1 MNLSAVIY
9 LAKNKPKSRS
19 SKYTLIA
26 SQVPGAANWMHLI
39 NWSLARLSASFPN
52 NLKSVI
58 VQEVEMENL
67 QESFQRLF
75 EKIPGNSSITMWE
88 ASKVMQKTTT

>member
-39 NWSLARLSASFPN
+39 NW
-52 NLKSVI
+52 LKSVI

-88 ASKVMQKTTT
+88 ASKVMQKTIT